1 MQHTEY
7 DQVTQPT
14 TSKPITPLLTVRDFH
29 FHLHGALGI
38 NAIRAAVREGRIR
51 SVLIGE
57 RKRLIPAS
65 ELTDWPHREIG
76 RN

>member
-1 MQHTEY
+1 MFEQQLQAPPSE
-7 DQVTQPT
+7 VALP
-14 TSKPITPLLTVRDFH
+14 PLLTIKAFH
-29 FHLHGALGI
+29 HHLNGALGI
-38 NAIRAAVREGRIR
+38 NAIRDAVRGGRIR
-51 SVLIGE
+51 SVQIGE